1 MILRVLKGNDVYNKT
16 VTKQRNDARMTT
28 NALVLGAGMVG
39 SVIAEDLSTSGFK
52 VTVVDV
58 STEALD
64 RLTTRSSGEIGVEQ
78 MDCSDAASITAKAL
92 EVDIVF
98 GALPSWLG
106 LNALQAVIES
116 GRSYCDISF
125 MEEDPR
131 VLNDLAKDR
140 GVTCVVDFGV
150 APGMSH
156 LLCSYATHILD
167 SCDRLDI
174 VVGGLPV
181 DRTWPWE
188 YKAPFS
194 PRDVID
200 EYIRPARLVE
210 NGAIVTREA
219 LSETVLME
227 LPNVGTL
234 EAFNSDGLRTLCDTL
249 DVPNIRERT
258 LRYPGHAEMMKVLRA
273 GGFFNSESIMV
284 GDQEVRPIDLT
295 SKLLINDWKYEQGEA
310 DLTVM
315 RVEAEGSKD
324 NKRTVLRWD
333 LLDQYDSELDQS
345 SMSRTTGFPC
355 AAIGRMIVDQT
366 IDSPGVHPP
375 EVFGG
380 RDDIVDRLFMELETR
395 NVRYTQTMEF
405 I

>member
-1 MILRVLKGNDVYNKT
+1 
-16 VTKQRNDARMTT
+16 MTT

-39 SVIAEDLSTSGFK
+39 SVIAEDLAESGFA
-52 VTVVDV
+52 VTVADVNATALERV
-58 STEALD
+58 STRSHGAIAIKEA
-64 RLTTRSSGEIGVEQ
+64 
-78 MDCSDAASITAKAL
+78 DCSDAAVMTGMAGD
-92 EVDIVF
+92 VDIVF

-106 LNALQAVIES
+106 LNALQAVIEA

-131 VLNDLAKDR
+131 QLDGLARDR

-156 LLCSYATHILD
+156 LLCSHATHILD

-181 DRTWPWE
+181 DRNWPWE

-194 PRDVID
+194 PRDVIE
-200 EYIRPARLVE
+200 EYLRPARIVE
-210 NGAIVTREA
+210 LGKTITREA
-219 LSETVLME
+219 LSEVELIE
-227 LPNVGTL
+227 LPGVGTL

-258 LRYPGHAEMMKVLRA
+258 LRYPGHAELMRVLRT
-273 GGFFNSESIMV
+273 GGFFSTDPVQLGDNSI
-284 GDQEVRPIDLT
+284 RPIDLT
-295 SKLLINDWKYEQGEA
+295 AKILIDEWKYEQGEA

-324 NKRTVLRWD
+324 DKNVMLRWD
-333 LLDQYDSELDQS
+333 LLDYYDAEADQS
-345 SMSRTTGFPC
+345 SMARTTGFPC
-355 AAIGRMIVDQT
+355 AAIGRMIVSGM

-375 EVFGG
+375 EFFGG
-380 RDDIVDRLFMELETR
+380 MTEIVDRLLSDLESR
-395 NVRYTQTMEF
+395 NVLFIRTMEPTA
-405 I
+405 